1 MVRSKKN
8 LPIEFSKLFVPKV
21 WSGRFWMGKFNGKSP
36 KPHIVFSN
44 DREMIVKLCTR
55 AGQMTKSEF
64 AKCPVRTA
72 KTYLDKRGVK
82 RSVGLKKEM
91 RDSQPLR

>member
-1 MVRSKKN
+1 
-8 LPIEFSKLFVPKV
+8 
-21 WSGRFWMGKFNGKSP
+21 MGKFNGKSP

-91 RDSQPLR
+91 RDSQPLG